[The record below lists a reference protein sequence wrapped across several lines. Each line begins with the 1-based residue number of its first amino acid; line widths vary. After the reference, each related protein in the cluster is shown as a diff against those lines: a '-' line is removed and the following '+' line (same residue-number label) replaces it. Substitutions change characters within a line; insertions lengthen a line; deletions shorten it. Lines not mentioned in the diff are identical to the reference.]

1 MALLP
6 SASSTATTAMVSVV
20 PPSVTSVGP
29 SLSVVTP
36 TITYNQLINSLGT
49 YNYGALFFYI
59 SAATFQEINQPFF
72 YNNFNTNGNSMSTYL
87 PFTVDPYQFTPSL
100 YYKDVDP
107 EIILF
112 DNTSSLTF
120 TLFANSI
127 VYFKMFAL
135 IANMAGFFD
144 RFADDNFET
153 LEKIE
158 GMSFFDDYCN
168 YLIDQE

>member
-6 SASSTATTAMVSVV
+6 SASSTATSPMVSVI

-72 YNNFNTNGNSMSTYL
+72 YVDFDANGNQMSTYL

-107 EIILF
+107 EIIIF

-153 LEKIE
+153 IEKLEGI
-158 GMSFFDDYCN
+158 SFFDDYCN

>member
-6 SASSTATTAMVSVV
+6 TAPSTATSPMVSVV
-20 PPSVTSVGP
+20 PPSVTSVGA

-36 TITYNQLINSLGT
+36 TITYNQLVNSLGT
-49 YNYGALFFYI
+49 YNYGAIFFYV
-59 SAATFQEINQPFF
+59 SGSTFQQINQPFF
-72 YNNFNTNGNSMSTYL
+72 YNDFDANGNSMSTYL
-87 PFTVDPYQFTPSL
+87 PFTVDPYQFLPSL
-100 YYKDVDP
+100 YYDNVDP
-107 EIILF
+107 EQIIF

-127 VYFKMFAL
+127 IYFKMYAL

-153 LEKIE
+153 IEKLE

>member
-6 SASSTATTAMVSVV
+6 SASSTATSPMVSVI
-20 PPSVTSVGP
+20 PPSVTSVNP
-29 SLSVVTP
+29 SLNVTTP

-72 YNNFNTNGNSMSTYL
+72 YVDFDTNGNQMSTYL

-107 EIILF
+107 EIIIF

-153 LEKIE
+153 LEKLE

>member
-6 SASSTATTAMVSVV
+6 STPSTATSPMVSVV

-36 TITYNQLINSLGT
+36 TITYNQLVNSLGT
-49 YNYGALFFYI
+49 YNYGAIFFYI

-72 YNNFNTNGNSMSTYL
+72 YNDFDANGNSMSTYL
-87 PFTVDPYQFTPSL
+87 PFTVDPYQFSPSL
-100 YYKDVDP
+100 YYNNVDP
-107 EIILF
+107 ETIIF

-153 LEKIE
+153 IEKIE
-158 GMSFFDDYCN
+158 GVQFFDDYCN

>member
-1 MALLP
+1 MALIP
-6 SASSTATTAMVSVV
+6 SSSSTATSPMVSVV
-20 PPSVTSVGP
+20 PPSVTSVDP
-29 SLSVVTP
+29 SLSIVTP

-49 YNYGALFFYI
+49 YNYGAIFFYI

-72 YNNFNTNGNSMSTYL
+72 YTDFDANGNQISTYL

-100 YYKDVDP
+100 YYNNVNPD
-107 EIILF
+107 EIIF

-120 TLFANSI
+120 TSYANSI

-153 LEKIE
+153 LEKLE